1 MQYNNIKDKSKLVDL
16 TLSNR
21 KEFAKLIFAACI
33 IAMGTS
39 LIANFITDC
48 FKSSLFLTFLIG
60 VGLIIIATVYF
71 IYIIISEAK
80 NEVEINALLAIDY
93 KPKRVFPILRYEFAE
108 KLESTLTAVF
118 LENEALKIQWE
129 DDFKNNESNDD
140 QSNENESSKNKP
152 ISQNTK
158 EKVEYFSIIE
168 ISSKDS
174 KNGKSKS
181 DKMLEEA
188 VEFILLDELSTHLS
202 TYFNNYS
209 EHDKLIKV
217 YTRSDFPKILLQNRI
232 INLLSAPFEDRAIF
246 AKAGMTTK
254 PPEGE
259 IVSIYGT
266 DGSNYSRFHLS
277 LPQGSVVSRPSD
289 GILTV
294 ENSRIFMRIE
304 INYDGFGTV
313 LPMGFEH
320 NYLGLERGSL
330 GISNLRIKLNYKIKP
345 LSLLYRSSWNYHS
358 WIDSFVERLI
368 ELGSFSDFVN
378 RINWETN
385 LTSIITQNQRYK
397 RLNIKNED
405 QKKT

>member
-1 MQYNNIKDKSKLVDL
+1 M
-16 TLSNR
+16 
-21 KEFAKLIFAACI
+21 
-33 IAMGTS
+33 
-39 LIANFITDC
+39 
-48 FKSSLFLTFLIG
+48 
-60 VGLIIIATVYF
+60 
-71 IYIIISEAK
+71 
-80 NEVEINALLAIDY
+80 
-93 KPKRVFPILRYEFAE
+93 
-108 KLESTLTAVF
+108 
-118 LENEALKIQWE
+118 
-129 DDFKNNESNDD
+129 
-140 QSNENESSKNKP
+140 
-152 ISQNTK
+152 
-158 EKVEYFSIIE
+158 
-168 ISSKDS
+168 
-174 KNGKSKS
+174 
-181 DKMLEEA
+181 
-188 VEFILLDELSTHLS
+188 
-202 TYFNNYS
+202 
-209 EHDKLIKV
+209 
-217 YTRSDFPKILLQNRI
+217 QNRI

-368 ELGSFSDFVN
+368 EFGSFSDFVN